1 MMRVGMESLI
11 ATVSGAAVRRRRWFV
26 AAWIVLLL
34 VALPFSG
41 KAQGVLS
48 SGGFDVPGSQ
58 SEKVIDYLNSQPG
71 GGAYAFTF
79 LIAAP
84 TAQQAAAREAQ
95 LRSEVAK
102 QFPQVRM
109 RSDVAA
115 SPDKATV
122 ALTGYA
128 RVDQN
133 KSLELSRRLKDALQ
147 VTDGP
152 TRTFLLGASA
162 NYATFQQ
169 ITEDDL
175 RQAEA
180 LSSPVI
186 LIVLLVLFGAV
197 VAALLPALLGLFSV
211 VITFAGVYAVASA
224 TEVSVYATTMVTMI
238 GIGVAVDYSM
248 FVLARFRDELEDGA
262 VVETAV
268 ATAMRTSGTAV
279 VFSGITVIVSLAS
292 IWIVPVRAVQSMAL
306 AAIMV
311 VAVTIAATLT
321 LLPALLAIVG
331 RRVNSGRIGRRRRS
345 TSPASSGFWQRWT
358 AGVMRRPLLCFVG
371 AAALLIALTIPAL
384 SMVTQNRALEQLPR
398 STDVRVGTALLTSR
412 ITGVG
417 QGREGSIDVLVRP
430 AGASAD
436 ELARRITAR
445 LGDDPMVT
453 RSTVEPVAGGLLVVG
468 YLGVDP
474 ESSQAVDVLVP
485 RVRTMVAHEAAGS
498 RGVEADVD
506 GVSAFNHDL
515 NEEVGGDLWKVM
527 VLVLVLCYL
536 VLLVLL
542 RSVLLPLKAVIM
554 NLLSIGAAYGVIVM
568 VFQWGW
574 LDFTGYHSL
583 GHINTLNPALMLA
596 STCGRARDFEGFLLS
611 RIRERYAE
619 TGDNA
624 RAVEEGLAS
633 SARVITSAALI
644 MTTVFASFALT
655 GVPAIKEIGLGL
667 AVAIFIDATV
677 TRLVLVPAAMRLLGE
692 WNWWMPDWLDRIL
705 PHVAYERPV
714 SVRHA

>member
-26 AAWIVLLL
+26 AAWILLLL

-84 TAQQAAAREAQ
+84 TAQEAAAREAQ
-95 LRSEVAK
+95 VRSDVAK

-109 RSDVAA
+109 RSDVAV
-115 SPDKATV
+115 SPDRTTV

-133 KSLELSRRLKDALQ
+133 KSLELSRQLKDGLQ

-211 VITFAGVYAVASA
+211 VITFAAVYAVASA

-311 VAVTIAATLT
+311 VAVTIAGTLT

-331 RRVNSGRIGRRRRS
+331 RSVNRGRIGRRRS

-430 AGASAD
+430 AGGSAD
-436 ELARRITAR
+436 ELARRITAK
-445 LGDDPMVT
+445 LGDDPLIT
-453 RSTVEPVAGGLLVVG
+453 KATVEPVAGGLLVVG

-527 VLVLVLCYL
+527 GLVLVLCYL

-596 STCGRARDFEGFLLS
+596 ITFGLAMDYEVFLLS

-633 SARVITSAALI
+633 SARIITSAALI

>member
-1 MMRVGMESLI
+1 MMQVGMESLI

-34 VALPFSG
+34 IALPFSG

-58 SEKVIDYLNSQPG
+58 SEKVIGYLNSQPG

-84 TAQQAAAREAQ
+84 NAQQAAAREAQ
-95 LRSEVAK
+95 VRSDVAR
-102 QFPQVRM
+102 QFPQVRL
-109 RSDVAA
+109 RKDVAA

-133 KSLELSRRLKDALQ
+133 KSLELSRKLKDAMQ
-147 VTDGP
+147 VTDGS

-169 ITEDDL
+169 ITEGDL
-175 RQAEA
+175 RQAET

-248 FVLARFRDELEDGA
+248 FVLARFRDELEDGED
-262 VVETAV
+262 VEGAV

-311 VAVTIAATLT
+311 VAVTIAATVT

-331 RRVNSGRIGRRRRS
+331 RRINSGRIGRRRRS
-345 TSPASSGFWQRWT
+345 TSPASTGFWQRWT
-358 AGVMRRPLLCFVG
+358 AGVMRRPLLCFTG

-398 STDVRVGTALLTSR
+398 STDVRVGTAVLTSR

-417 QGREGSIDVLVRP
+417 QGREGAIDVLVRP
-430 AGASAD
+430 EGASAD
-436 ELARRITAR
+436 DLARRIAGR
-445 LGDDPMVT
+445 LGSDPLIT
-453 RSTVEPVAGGLLVVG
+453 RAAVEPVAGGLLVVG

-474 ESSQAVDVLVP
+474 ESTQAVDVLVP
-485 RVRTMVAHEAAGS
+485 RVRTMVAQEAAASHGA
-498 RGVEADVD
+498 EADVD

-596 STCGRARDFEGFLLS
+596 ITFGLAMDYEVFLLS

-633 SARVITSAALI
+633 SARIITSAALI

>member
-26 AAWIVLLL
+26 AAWILLLL

-84 TAQQAAAREAQ
+84 TAQEAAAREAQ
-95 LRSEVAK
+95 VRSDVAK

-109 RSDVAA
+109 RSDVAV
-115 SPDKATV
+115 SPDRTTV

-133 KSLELSRRLKDALQ
+133 KSLELSRQLKDGLQ

-211 VITFAGVYAVASA
+211 VITFAAVYAVASA

-311 VAVTIAATLT
+311 VAVTHRGDAHAAARAAGDRR
-321 LLPALLAIVG
+321 PAASTAGASDGGGAPRRPRPASGSGG
-331 RRVNSGRIGRRRRS
+331 RR
-345 TSPASSGFWQRWT
+345 ASC
-358 AGVMRRPLLCFVG
+358 ARPLLCFVG

-430 AGASAD
+430 AGGSAD
-436 ELARRITAR
+436 ELARRITAK
-445 LGDDPMVT
+445 LGDDPLIT
-453 RSTVEPVAGGLLVVG
+453 KATVEPVAGGLLVVG

-596 STCGRARDFEGFLLS
+596 ITFGLAMDYEVFLLS

>member
-1 MMRVGMESLI
+1 MMQVGMESLI

-34 VALPFSG
+34 IALPFSG

-58 SEKVIDYLNSQPG
+58 SEKVIGYLNSQTG

-84 TAQQAAAREAQ
+84 NAQQAAAREAQ
-95 LRSEVAK
+95 VRSDVAR
-102 QFPQVRM
+102 QFPQVRL
-109 RSDVAA
+109 RKDVAA

-133 KSLELSRRLKDALQ
+133 KSLELSRKLKDAMQ
-147 VTDGP
+147 VTDGS

-169 ITEDDL
+169 ITEGDL
-175 RQAEA
+175 RQAET

-248 FVLARFRDELEDGA
+248 FVLARFRDELEDGED
-262 VVETAV
+262 VEGAV

-311 VAVTIAATLT
+311 VAVTIAATVT

-331 RRVNSGRIGRRRRS
+331 RRINSGRIGRRRRS
-345 TSPASSGFWQRWT
+345 TSPASTGFWQRWT
-358 AGVMRRPLLCFVG
+358 AGVMRRPLLCFTG

-398 STDVRVGTALLTSR
+398 STDVRVGTAVLTSR

-417 QGREGSIDVLVRP
+417 QGREGAIDVLVRP
-430 AGASAD
+430 EGASAD
-436 ELARRITAR
+436 DLARRIARR
-445 LGDDPMVT
+445 LGSDPLIT
-453 RSTVEPVAGGLLVVG
+453 RAAVEPVAGGLLVVG

-474 ESSQAVDVLVP
+474 ESTQAVDVLVP
-485 RVRTMVAHEAAGS
+485 RVRTMVAQEAAASHGA
-498 RGVEADVD
+498 EADVD

-596 STCGRARDFEGFLLS
+596 ITFGLAMDYEVFLLS

-633 SARVITSAALI
+633 SARIITSAALI

>member
-1 MMRVGMESLI
+1 MMQVGMESLI

-34 VALPFSG
+34 IALPFSG

-84 TAQQAAAREAQ
+84 NAQQAAAREAQ
-95 LRSEVAK
+95 VRSDVAR
-102 QFPQVRM
+102 QFPQVRL
-109 RSDVAA
+109 RKDVAA

-133 KSLELSRRLKDALQ
+133 KSLELSRKLKDAMQ

-169 ITEDDL
+169 ITEGDL
-175 RQAEA
+175 RQAET

-311 VAVTIAATLT
+311 VAVTIAATVT

-331 RRVNSGRIGRRRRS
+331 RRINSGRIGRRRRS
-345 TSPASSGFWQRWT
+345 T
-358 AGVMRRPLLCFVG
+358 
-371 AAALLIALTIPAL
+371 
-384 SMVTQNRALEQLPR
+384 
-398 STDVRVGTALLTSR
+398 
-412 ITGVG
+412 
-417 QGREGSIDVLVRP
+417 
-430 AGASAD
+430 
-436 ELARRITAR
+436 
-445 LGDDPMVT
+445 
-453 RSTVEPVAGGLLVVG
+453 
-468 YLGVDP
+468 
-474 ESSQAVDVLVP
+474 
-485 RVRTMVAHEAAGS
+485 
-498 RGVEADVD
+498 
-506 GVSAFNHDL
+506 
-515 NEEVGGDLWKVM
+515 
-527 VLVLVLCYL
+527 
-536 VLLVLL
+536 
-542 RSVLLPLKAVIM
+542 
-554 NLLSIGAAYGVIVM
+554 
-568 VFQWGW
+568 
-574 LDFTGYHSL
+574 
-583 GHINTLNPALMLA
+583 
-596 STCGRARDFEGFLLS
+596 
-611 RIRERYAE
+611 
-619 TGDNA
+619 
-624 RAVEEGLAS
+624 
-633 SARVITSAALI
+633 
-644 MTTVFASFALT
+644 
-655 GVPAIKEIGLGL
+655 
-667 AVAIFIDATV
+667 
-677 TRLVLVPAAMRLLGE
+677 
-692 WNWWMPDWLDRIL
+692 
-705 PHVAYERPV
+705 
-714 SVRHA
+714 

>member
-26 AAWIVLLL
+26 AAWILLLL

-84 TAQQAAAREAQ
+84 TAQEAAAREAQ
-95 LRSEVAK
+95 VRSDVAK

-109 RSDVAA
+109 RSDVAV
-115 SPDKATV
+115 SPDMTTV

-133 KSLELSRRLKDALQ
+133 KSLELSRQLKDGLQ

-211 VITFAGVYAVASA
+211 VITFAAVYAVASA

-311 VAVTIAATLT
+311 VAVTIAGTLT

-331 RRVNSGRIGRRRRS
+331 RSVNRGRIGRRRS

-430 AGASAD
+430 AGGSAD
-436 ELARRITAR
+436 ELARRITAK
-445 LGDDPMVT
+445 LGDDPLIT
-453 RSTVEPVAGGLLVVG
+453 KATVEPVAGGLLVVG

-527 VLVLVLCYL
+527 GLVLVLCYL

-596 STCGRARDFEGFLLS
+596 ITFGLAMDYEVFLLS

-633 SARVITSAALI
+633 SARIITSAALI

>member
-331 RRVNSGRIGRRRRS
+331 RRVNSGRIGRRREEHL
-345 TSPASSGFWQRWT
+345 SGLVR
-358 AGVMRRPLLCFVG
+358 LLAAVDG
-371 AAALLIALTIPAL
+371 GRHAPAAALLRRRRGAADRADHPGALDGHAEPRPGAVAAL
-384 SMVTQNRALEQLPR
+384 DRRACR
-398 STDVRVGTALLTSR
+398 H
-412 ITGVG
+412 
-417 QGREGSIDVLVRP
+417 RP
-430 AGASAD
+430 ADQPDHRRRPGPRGIDRRAGAPG
-436 ELARRITAR
+436 RRF
-445 LGDDPMVT
+445 
-453 RSTVEPVAGGLLVVG
+453 
-468 YLGVDP
+468 
-474 ESSQAVDVLVP
+474 
-485 RVRTMVAHEAAGS
+485 
-498 RGVEADVD
+498 RG
-506 GVSAFNHDL
+506 
-515 NEEVGGDLWKVM
+515 
-527 VLVLVLCYL
+527 
-536 VLLVLL
+536 
-542 RSVLLPLKAVIM
+542 
-554 NLLSIGAAYGVIVM
+554 
-568 VFQWGW
+568 
-574 LDFTGYHSL
+574 
-583 GHINTLNPALMLA
+583 
-596 STCGRARDFEGFLLS
+596 
-611 RIRERYAE
+611 
-619 TGDNA
+619 
-624 RAVEEGLAS
+624 
-633 SARVITSAALI
+633 
-644 MTTVFASFALT
+644 
-655 GVPAIKEIGLGL
+655 
-667 AVAIFIDATV
+667 
-677 TRLVLVPAAMRLLGE
+677 
-692 WNWWMPDWLDRIL
+692 
-705 PHVAYERPV
+705 
-714 SVRHA
+714 

>member
-1 MMRVGMESLI
+1 
-11 ATVSGAAVRRRRWFV
+11 
-26 AAWIVLLL
+26 
-34 VALPFSG
+34 
-41 KAQGVLS
+41 
-48 SGGFDVPGSQ
+48 
-58 SEKVIDYLNSQPG
+58 VIGYLNSQPG

-84 TAQQAAAREAQ
+84 NAQQAAAREAQ
-95 LRSEVAK
+95 VRSDVAR
-102 QFPQVRM
+102 QFPQVRL
-109 RSDVAA
+109 RKDVAA

-133 KSLELSRRLKDALQ
+133 KSLELSRKLKDAVQ
-147 VTDGP
+147 VTDGS

-169 ITEDDL
+169 ITEGDL
-175 RQAEA
+175 RQAET

-248 FVLARFRDELEDGA
+248 FVLARFRDELEDGED
-262 VVETAV
+262 VEGAV

-311 VAVTIAATLT
+311 VAVTIAATVT

-331 RRVNSGRIGRRRRS
+331 RRINSGRIGRRRRS
-345 TSPASSGFWQRWT
+345 TSPASTGFWQRWT
-358 AGVMRRPLLCFVG
+358 AGVMRRPLLCFTG

-398 STDVRVGTALLTSR
+398 STDVRVGTAVLTSR

-417 QGREGSIDVLVRP
+417 QGREGAIDVLVRP
-430 AGASAD
+430 EGASAD
-436 ELARRITAR
+436 DLARRIARR
-445 LGDDPMVT
+445 LGSDPLIT
-453 RSTVEPVAGGLLVVG
+453 RAAVEPVAGGLLVVG

-474 ESSQAVDVLVP
+474 ESTQAVDVLVP
-485 RVRTMVAHEAAGS
+485 RVRTMVAQEAAASHGA
-498 RGVEADVD
+498 EADVD

-596 STCGRARDFEGFLLS
+596 ITFGLAMDYEVFLLS

-633 SARVITSAALI
+633 SARIITSAALI

>member
-1 MMRVGMESLI
+1 MMQVGMESLI

-34 VALPFSG
+34 IALPFSG

-58 SEKVIDYLNSQPG
+58 SEKVIGYLNSQTG

-84 TAQQAAAREAQ
+84 NAQQAAAREAQ
-95 LRSEVAK
+95 VRSDVAR
-102 QFPQVRM
+102 QFPQVRL
-109 RSDVAA
+109 RKDVAA

-133 KSLELSRRLKDALQ
+133 KSRERSRKLKDAMQ

-152 TRTFLLGASA
+152 PRTSLLGASA

-169 ITEDDL
+169 ITEGDL
-175 RQAEA
+175 RQAET
-180 LSSPVI
+180 LSSPVL

-248 FVLARFRDELEDGA
+248 FVLARFRDELEDGED
-262 VVETAV
+262 VEGAV

-311 VAVTIAATLT
+311 VAVTIAATVT

-331 RRVNSGRIGRRRRS
+331 RRVNSGGIGRRRRSS

-398 STDVRVGTALLTSR
+398 STDVRVGTAVLTSR

-417 QGREGSIDVLVRP
+417 QGREGAIDVLVRP
-430 AGASAD
+430 EGASAD
-436 ELARRITAR
+436 DLARRIARR
-445 LGDDPMVT
+445 LGSDPLIT
-453 RSTVEPVAGGLLVVG
+453 RAAVEPVAGGLLVVG

-474 ESSQAVDVLVP
+474 ESTQAVDVLVP
-485 RVRTMVAHEAAGS
+485 RVRTMVAQEAAASHGA
-498 RGVEADVD
+498 EADVD

-542 RSVLLPLKAVIM
+542 RSVLLPLKA
-554 NLLSIGAAYGVIVM
+554 
-568 VFQWGW
+568 
-574 LDFTGYHSL
+574 
-583 GHINTLNPALMLA
+583 
-596 STCGRARDFEGFLLS
+596 
-611 RIRERYAE
+611 
-619 TGDNA
+619 
-624 RAVEEGLAS
+624 
-633 SARVITSAALI
+633 
-644 MTTVFASFALT
+644 
-655 GVPAIKEIGLGL
+655 
-667 AVAIFIDATV
+667 
-677 TRLVLVPAAMRLLGE
+677 
-692 WNWWMPDWLDRIL
+692 
-705 PHVAYERPV
+705 
-714 SVRHA
+714 

>member
-1 MMRVGMESLI
+1 MMQVGMESLI

-34 VALPFSG
+34 IALPFSG

-58 SEKVIDYLNSQPG
+58 SEKVIGYLNSQPG

-84 TAQQAAAREAQ
+84 NAQQAAAREAQ
-95 LRSEVAK
+95 VRSDVAR
-102 QFPQVRM
+102 QFPQVRL
-109 RSDVAA
+109 RKDVAA

-133 KSLELSRRLKDALQ
+133 KSLELSRKLKDAMQ
-147 VTDGP
+147 VTDGS

-169 ITEDDL
+169 ITEGDL
-175 RQAEA
+175 RQAET

-248 FVLARFRDELEDGA
+248 FVLARFRDELEDGED
-262 VVETAV
+262 VEGAV

-311 VAVTIAATLT
+311 VAVTIAATVT

-331 RRVNSGRIGRRRRS
+331 RRINSGRIGRRRRS
-345 TSPASSGFWQRWT
+345 TSPASTGFWQRWT
-358 AGVMRRPLLCFVG
+358 AGVMRRPLLCFTG

-398 STDVRVGTALLTSR
+398 STDVRVGTAVLTSR

-417 QGREGSIDVLVRP
+417 QGREGAIDVLVRP
-430 AGASAD
+430 EGASAD
-436 ELARRITAR
+436 DLARRIARR
-445 LGDDPMVT
+445 LGSDPLIT
-453 RSTVEPVAGGLLVVG
+453 RAAVEPVAGGLLVVG

-474 ESSQAVDVLVP
+474 ESTQAVDVLVP
-485 RVRTMVAHEAAGS
+485 RVRTMVAQEAAASHGA
-498 RGVEADVD
+498 EADVD

-596 STCGRARDFEGFLLS
+596 ITFGLAMDYEVFLLS

-633 SARVITSAALI
+633 SARIITSAALI

>member
-26 AAWIVLLL
+26 AAWILLLL

-84 TAQQAAAREAQ
+84 TAQEAAAREAQ
-95 LRSEVAK
+95 VRSDVAK

-109 RSDVAA
+109 RSDVAV
-115 SPDKATV
+115 SPDRTTV

-133 KSLELSRRLKDALQ
+133 KSLELSRQLKDGLQ

-211 VITFAGVYAVASA
+211 VITFAAVYAVASA

-311 VAVTIAATLT
+311 VAVTIAGTLT

-331 RRVNSGRIGRRRRS
+331 RSVNRGRIGRRRS

-430 AGASAD
+430 AGGSAD
-436 ELARRITAR
+436 ELARRITAK
-445 LGDDPMVT
+445 LGDDPLIT
-453 RSTVEPVAGGLLVVG
+453 KATVEPVAGGLLVVG

-527 VLVLVLCYL
+527 GLVLVLCYL

-596 STCGRARDFEGFLLS
+596 ITFGLAMDYEVFLLS

-633 SARVITSAALI
+633 SARIITSAALI

-667 AVAIFIDATV
+667 AVAIAIDATV

>member
-1 MMRVGMESLI
+1 MMQVGMESLI

-34 VALPFSG
+34 IALPFSG

-58 SEKVIDYLNSQPG
+58 SEKVIGYLNSQTG

-84 TAQQAAAREAQ
+84 NAQQAAAREAQ
-95 LRSEVAK
+95 VRSDVAR
-102 QFPQVRM
+102 QFPQVRL
-109 RSDVAA
+109 RKDVAA
-115 SPDKATV
+115 SPDMATV

-133 KSLELSRRLKDALQ
+133 KSLELSRKLKDAMQ
-147 VTDGP
+147 VTDGS

-169 ITEDDL
+169 ITEGDL
-175 RQAEA
+175 RQAET

-248 FVLARFRDELEDGA
+248 FVLARFRDELEDGED
-262 VVETAV
+262 VEGAV

-311 VAVTIAATLT
+311 VAVTIAATVT

-331 RRVNSGRIGRRRRS
+331 RRINSGRIGRRRRS
-345 TSPASSGFWQRWT
+345 TSPASTGFWQRWT
-358 AGVMRRPLLCFVG
+358 AGVMRRPLLCFTG

-398 STDVRVGTALLTSR
+398 STDVRVGTAVLTSR

-417 QGREGSIDVLVRP
+417 QGREGAIDVLVRP
-430 AGASAD
+430 EGASAD
-436 ELARRITAR
+436 DLARRIARR
-445 LGDDPMVT
+445 LGSDPLIT
-453 RSTVEPVAGGLLVVG
+453 RAAVEPVAGGLLVVG

-474 ESSQAVDVLVP
+474 ESTQAVDVLVP
-485 RVRTMVAHEAAGS
+485 RVRTMVAQEAAASHGA
-498 RGVEADVD
+498 EADVD

-596 STCGRARDFEGFLLS
+596 ITFGLAMDYEVFLLS

-633 SARVITSAALI
+633 SARIITSAALI

>member
-1 MMRVGMESLI
+1 MMQVGMESLI

-34 VALPFSG
+34 IALPCSG

-84 TAQQAAAREAQ
+84 TAQEAAAREAQ
-95 LRSEVAK
+95 VRSDVAK

-109 RSDVAA
+109 RSDVAE
-115 SPDKATV
+115 SPDRTTV

-133 KSLELSRRLKDALQ
+133 KSLELSRRLKDGLQ

-211 VITFAGVYAVASA
+211 VITFAAVYAVASA

-248 FVLARFRDELEDGA
+248 FILARFRDELEEG
-262 VVETAV
+262 VEVEGAV

-311 VAVTIAATLT
+311 VAVTIAATVT

-331 RRVNSGRIGRRRRS
+331 RRINSGRIGRRRRS
-345 TSPASSGFWQRWT
+345 TSPASTGFWQRWT
-358 AGVMRRPLLCFVG
+358 AGVMRRPLLCFTG

-398 STDVRVGTALLTSR
+398 STDVRVGTAVLTSR

-430 AGASAD
+430 TGGSAD
-436 ELARRITAR
+436 ELA
-445 LGDDPMVT
+445 
-453 RSTVEPVAGGLLVVG
+453 
-468 YLGVDP
+468 
-474 ESSQAVDVLVP
+474 
-485 RVRTMVAHEAAGS
+485 
-498 RGVEADVD
+498 
-506 GVSAFNHDL
+506 
-515 NEEVGGDLWKVM
+515 
-527 VLVLVLCYL
+527 
-536 VLLVLL
+536 
-542 RSVLLPLKAVIM
+542 
-554 NLLSIGAAYGVIVM
+554 
-568 VFQWGW
+568 
-574 LDFTGYHSL
+574 
-583 GHINTLNPALMLA
+583 
-596 STCGRARDFEGFLLS
+596 
-611 RIRERYAE
+611 
-619 TGDNA
+619 
-624 RAVEEGLAS
+624 
-633 SARVITSAALI
+633 
-644 MTTVFASFALT
+644 
-655 GVPAIKEIGLGL
+655 
-667 AVAIFIDATV
+667 
-677 TRLVLVPAAMRLLGE
+677 
-692 WNWWMPDWLDRIL
+692 
-705 PHVAYERPV
+705 
-714 SVRHA
+714 